1 MSRHSAF
8 NNYDYDNELDEYDG
22 YDNTGEEELS
32 PEDREQMVLGT
43 TAVREA
49 LAAESSKVTTAQI
62 QEALWHYYYDVDKSI
77 AYLVSKYISPPVDS
91 KKAKKA
97 TNNPEADH
105 QVCAAEVCLMEG
117 SRDLAW
123 SGGYGTVS
131 TTTKPSTF
139 RPPVSFWFD
148 DMPWLNVPEHRRAEF
163 IAPELPRGGLL
174 GGSGAAPKMSKLQAL
189 AAARKKK
196 ASEKKIEEAETSP
209 EQQMSS
215 LSLQSS
221 QTKVT
226 ATPKLGASFKQRK
239 EAAFDSSHCRP
250 SQAVPVAKPEVP
262 TMDGTADEMYT
273 RTTSNETEFNTK
285 EVAEPSA
292 FARTLLG
299 PRFTSESSQGQQQ
312 SFGLPYLV
320 MDPSISDIFS
330 RPSPDDRVMT
340 AQAQAGKP
348 KATAKK
354 GKSDKVDSLSNSVQ
368 SLKVEDVAPL
378 PKSKNLD
385 VLGEYE
391 KSIKKKNASFV
402 VVGHV
407 DAGKSTMMG
416 RLLLDMNVVDDRT
429 ISKYKKEAEAM
440 GKGSFALAWVLDST
454 SDERAHGVTIDI
466 AKSRFETE
474 STIFTILDAPG
485 HQDFVPNMI
494 AGASQADFAILVI
507 DATVGAYERGLKGQ
521 TKEHAQLI
529 RSIGVS
535 RIIVAV
541 NKLDATNWSQDR
553 FNEISDGMSG
563 FMSALGFQMKN
574 ISFIPL
580 SGLNGDNMVK
590 RSTAE
595 TASWYT
601 GPTLL
606 EELENSEPMTRALKE
621 PLRVTVSDI
630 YNIGQSTLT
639 VGGRLDAGSVQ
650 MGDALLVQPSG
661 EKAYVKT
668 IEVDSND
675 VDWAV
680 AGQNVLLQ
688 LSHIDPERVRA
699 GDVICD
705 PTNPIQCIDSFTA
718 KVLAFDHLWPMPLQV
733 HRGRLDAVGTL
744 QSMLAVLD
752 NATGT
757 VVKKKPKI
765 VKPGMTAR
773 VVVKMTG
780 TKVPLEAGQRIILRC
795 DGRTL
800 AAGIIE

>member
-32 PEDREQMVLGT
+32 PEDRESMVLGT
-43 TAVREA
+43 SAVREA

-62 QEALWHYYYDVDKSI
+62 QEALWHYYYDVDKSV
-77 AYLVSKYISPPVDS
+77 AYLVSKYISPPADS

-97 TNNPEADH
+97 TNSHEADH
-105 QVCAAEVCLMEG
+105 QVCAAEVCSMEG

-131 TTTKPSTF
+131 AAIRQSTF
-139 RPPVSFWFD
+139 RPPVSTWFD
-148 DMPWLNVPEHRRAEF
+148 DMPWLNVPDHRRAEF

-196 ASEKKIEEAETSP
+196 ASEKKIEETEASP
-209 EQQMSS
+209 EQQMGS

-221 QTKVT
+221 QTKVS
-226 ATPKLGASFKQRK
+226 ATPRLGALVKQRK
-239 EAAFDSSHCRP
+239 EASSVTPDRCQP
-250 SQAVPVAKPEVP
+250 QSATEAQPEIP
-262 TMDGTADEMYT
+262 TVDGAADEMDT
-273 RTTSNETEFNTK
+273 RTASND
-285 EVAEPSA
+285 VAEPSA
-292 FARTLLG
+292 FARTILG
-299 PRFTSESSQGQQQ
+299 PRSNLESSHKQRQ
-312 SFGLPYLV
+312 SFGLHYLD

-330 RPSPDDRVMT
+330 RPSPDDRVMA

-354 GKSDKVDSLSNSVQ
+354 GKSDKIDSLSNSVQ

-378 PKSKNLD
+378 PKSKNLN

-391 KSIKKKNASFV
+391 KSVKKKNASFV

-580 SGLNGDNMVK
+580 SGLNGDNLVK

-595 TASWYT
+595 AASWYT

-606 EELENSEPMTRALKE
+606 EELQNSEPMTRALKE
-621 PLRVTVSDI
+621 PLRITVSDI

-661 EKAYVKT
+661 EKAYVKS
-668 IEVDSND
+668 IEVDSED

-705 PTNPIQCIDSFTA
+705 PSNPIQCIDSFTV

>member
-1 MSRHSAF
+1 
-8 NNYDYDNELDEYDG
+8 
-22 YDNTGEEELS
+22 
-32 PEDREQMVLGT
+32 
-43 TAVREA
+43 
-49 LAAESSKVTTAQI
+49 
-62 QEALWHYYYDVDKSI
+62 
-77 AYLVSKYISPPVDS
+77 
-91 KKAKKA
+91 
-97 TNNPEADH
+97 
-105 QVCAAEVCLMEG
+105 MEG
-117 SRDLAW
+117 SRDSAW
-123 SGGYGTVS
+123 SGGYGAVPEAAKAS
-131 TTTKPSTF
+131 AF
-139 RPPVSFWFD
+139 RPPMSFWFD
-148 DMPWLNVPEHRRAEF
+148 DMPWLNIPDHRRAEF

-196 ASEKKIEEAETSP
+196 ASDKKFEETEPSP
-209 EQQMSS
+209 EQQMGS
-215 LSLQSS
+215 LSLNSS
-221 QTKVT
+221 EIKLP
-226 ATPKLGASFKQRK
+226 ATPKLGALAKRRN
-239 EAAFDSSHCRP
+239 EAASVSSDYRP
-250 SQAVPVAKPEVP
+250 PQSVVMSQPEVP
-262 TMDGTADEMYT
+262 TMDGAADEMGT
-273 RTTSNETEFNTK
+273 RTTSNETELNTNV
-285 EVAEPSA
+285 VAEPSA
-292 FARTLLG
+292 FACTLLG
-299 PRFTSESSQGQQQ
+299 PRSNSVSSHKQQQQ

-595 TASWYT
+595 AASWYT

-621 PLRVTVSDI
+621 PLRITVSDI

-661 EKAYVKT
+661 EKAYIKT

-773 VVVKMTG
+773 VVIKMSG